1 MPEKKTERKTYP
13 CKKCGKIYYS
23 PSGVWKHN
31 KKCQRPDT
39 IEPKP
44 LEPEVPEVK
53 EEIPVSEKEMNEPV
67 EQVSEETPE
76 WLHYEPT
83 VIDENSTEQIPAA
96 LKFASKAPTGSF
108 SRETNKALLM
118 MGYGATDHMLSWYA
132 DAVTMG
138 EISVIAHTQED
149 KLWTADL
156 TVDWLEE
163 AGIDISS
170 KLTKGHLALAANA
183 FFVGA
188 PMVKIQRES
197 KVEVAKELS
206 QRFAKWPLIG
216 GWLQR
221 RVDRKNKK
229 KISDFGNK
237 FSVQPEA
244 KVESGVYVDE

>member
-1 MPEKKTERKTYP
+1 MSEKKLFI
-13 CKKCGKIYYS
+13 CKKCGKEYKS
-23 PSGVWKHN
+23 NSGLWKHN

-39 IEPKP
+39 VEPKP
-44 LEPEVPEVK
+44 LEPEVPEIETVQEVK
-53 EEIPVSEKEMNEPV
+53 EEIPEVEMKEPE
-67 EQVSEETPE
+67 STPE

-83 VIDENSTEQIPAA
+83 VVDENATENVPAA

-118 MGYGATDHMLSWYA
+118 MGYGATDNLLSWYA

-138 EISVIAHTQED
+138 EISVIQHTQED
-149 KLWTADL
+149 KAWTADI

-170 KLTKGHLALAANA
+170 KLTKAHLALAANA
-183 FFVGA
+183 FYVGS
-188 PMVKIQRES
+188 PMVKIQKES

-206 QRFAKWPLIG
+206 QKFSKFPLIG

-221 RVDRKNKK
+221 RVDKKNKK
-229 KISDFGNK
+229 KISEFGNK
-237 FSVQPEA
+237 FSNRTEPTVTEGIYD
-244 KVESGVYVDE
+244 ES

>member
-1 MPEKKTERKTYP
+1 MPEKKIYKCR
-13 CKKCGKIYYS
+13 KCGKEYMS
-23 PSGVWKHN
+23 NSGKWKHE
-31 KKCQRPDT
+31 KKCQKPDT
-39 IEPKP
+39 VEPKP
-44 LEPEVPEVK
+44 LEPEVPEVETVQEV
-53 EEIPVSEKEMNEPV
+53 EEIPEVEMNEP
-67 EQVSEETPE
+67 ESTPE

-83 VIDENSTEQIPAA
+83 VVDENATENVPAA

-149 KLWTADL
+149 KEWTADL

-163 AGIDISS
+163 SGIDISS
-170 KLTKGHLALAANA
+170 KLTKAHLALAANA
-183 FFVGA
+183 FYVGA

-206 QRFAKWPLIG
+206 QKFSKWPLIG

-221 RVDRKNKK
+221 RANRKQKK
-229 KISDFGNK
+229 QISDFGNK

-244 KVESGVYVDE
+244 KVESGVFVDE